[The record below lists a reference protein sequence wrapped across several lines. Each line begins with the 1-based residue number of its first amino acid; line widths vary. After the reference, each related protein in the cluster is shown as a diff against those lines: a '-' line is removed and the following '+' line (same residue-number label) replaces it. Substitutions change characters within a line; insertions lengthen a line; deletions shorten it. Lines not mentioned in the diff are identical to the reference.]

1 MKKTY
6 LKPCVEEFLYTQVEV
21 LLGSDPVANL
31 KDGDYGVTGDGFLD
45 L

>member
-6 LKPCVEEFLYTQVEV
+6 LKPCIYEYTYTKTEV

-31 KDGDYGVTGDGFLD
+31 NNGDYGVTGDGFLD
-45 L
+45 M